1 MKTRNLLYMTGGVFV
16 GIGFLYLLCQIGWK
30 DIVINVVSD
39 IVTILLLLLVA
50 WLILVLTNR
59 NRLLDFFGV
68 RKSRKIVV
76 YLSNIRVIQGG
87 SQGID
92 GQIRSYFGSAVV
104 FSELFV
110 ATKFDELFSYPL
122 PTFDDKPGIL
132 RKLLLTD
139 VTVKLLLSPL
149 NDKQLESAASFIT
162 FGSPG
167 YNKASDFFEQKGSM
181 AHFCQENGQMVVNGV
196 TIPNDGIY
204 GFVERIVETEKDRSL
219 YYVAGTTE
227 PGTRGAADYLVT
239 QWEKLQ
245 KRYGNEKDFVVVLK
259 IHPEGSST
267 IILSHER
274 EEKRK

>member
-1 MKTRNLLYMTGGVFV
+1 LGRNGRREGDESNYSEEKRNRQLMKTRNLLYMTGGVFV

-92 GQIRSYFGSAVV
+92 GQIRSYFGSVVV

-122 PTFDDKPGIL
+122 PT
-132 RKLLLTD
+132 
-139 VTVKLLLSPL
+139 
-149 NDKQLESAASFIT
+149 
-162 FGSPG
+162 
-167 YNKASDFFEQKGSM
+167 
-181 AHFCQENGQMVVNGV
+181 
-196 TIPNDGIY
+196 
-204 GFVERIVETEKDRSL
+204 
-219 YYVAGTTE
+219 
-227 PGTRGAADYLVT
+227 
-239 QWEKLQ
+239 
-245 KRYGNEKDFVVVLK
+245 
-259 IHPEGSST
+259 
-267 IILSHER
+267 
-274 EEKRK
+274 